1 MKTGM
6 LNLVAQK
13 QSGKLEELHRS
24 HIYKGDW
31 LANWEQVT
39 RSQKFRIQSVYKQKL
54 IVYKE
59 FLFYLL
65 VFYSVK
71 MYLSVHFPFSPSF
84 RLLSNFY
91 MHFTHSV
98 VALWPFNKE
107 HQIPLGF
114 ELHTSENQSKHRWR
128 FALKYTKD
136 FVVVSLLWGVK
147 QDHGWVLN
155 EFINWCDQ
163 FFLQINV
170 DKTKEMFADICQRSL
185 PPALMSD

>member
-24 HIYKGDW
+24 YIYKGDW
-31 LANWEQVT
+31 LANWEQVM
-39 RSQKFRIQSVYKQKL
+39 RSQSSEFKFLCKQKL

-71 MYLSVHFPFSPSF
+71 MYSSVHYLFSPSF

-98 VALWPFNKE
+98 VAFNKK

-185 PPALMSD
+185 PHALMSD